1 MVKGRKDIKNN
12 QLSFIKKRH
21 HRAPILLFLSIALLL
36 VSALLITSTQ
46 SSSTYLEQGNVYSI
60 DKYTEN
66 GRVHKEVFINWP
78 DYATIGTIMLRVRS
92 IIHVNYTVLATSNS
106 SVEFKIMK
114 SLSHENRTYFSPEIP
129 NFVLAPGESFAEDF
143 TIVNGTAEY
152 STELSYKAYLLSE
165 GGNATVHWWY
175 EIIKKVKMPAPGF
188 LFSFGT
194 LTVLTIIVILINKR
208 KKSS

>member
-12 QLSFIKKRH
+12 QLSFTKKRH
-21 HRAPILLFLSIALLL
+21 HRAPILLLLNIALLL

-46 SSSTYLEQGNVYSI
+46 SSSTYLEQGNVYSN
-60 DKYTEN
+60 DVYTEN
-66 GRVHKEVFINWP
+66 GRVHKEVFIDWP
-78 DYATIGTIMLRVRS
+78 NNANIGTIMLRVRS

-106 SVEFKIMK
+106 SVEFEIVK
-114 SLSHENRTYFSPEIP
+114 SIDDENRTLFSPEIP
-129 NFVLAPGESFAEDF
+129 NFVLAPGESLAEDF

-152 STELSYKAYLLSE
+152 STELSYRAYLLSE

-188 LFSFGT
+188 LFSFGA
-194 LTVLTIIVILINKR
+194 LTAFAIVVIIIKKR
-208 KKSS
+208 RKSV